1 MNENLDSVRWNC
13 WMPRWMHKG
22 LTNFAAQ
29 DGRDAADVI
38 RQLISEWIVY
48 KKTGIQY
55 RGFSEDVND
64 FKDDKFSKP

>member
-1 MNENLDSVRWNC
+1 
-13 WMPRWMHKG
+13 MHKG

-48 KKTGIQY
+48 KKTSIQY
-55 RGFSEDVND
+55 RGFSSDPDDYKND
-64 FKDDKFSKP
+64 KP